1 MMIGSITS
9 PISLILRRIN
19 EEEGLVLCDMK
30 LIIAKK
36 GAPEEHKE
44 K

>member
-19 EEEGLVLCDMK
+19 EEEGLVLCDIK
-30 LIIAKK
+30 YA
-36 GAPEEHKE
+36 GTPEEHTE